1 MSANLKVWY
10 GPMPETNGKTNWTAV
25 LYKDG
30 DIYSGI
36 TIDRSEYPDRVRYEA
51 DKMRFMI
58 GEITEEPDILEYDS
72 KLHSGYL
79 EPITDGE
86 RYQYLMSMVTMR
98 RADSDGPECP
108 MLSMYADIWN
118 EEPNKPAKQRIQ
130 EVLDKGIAIKKSL

>member
-1 MSANLKVWY
+1 MNANLKVWY

-79 EPITDGE
+79 EPITDVE
-86 RYQYLMSMVTMR
+86 RYAYLMSLVSMR
-98 RADSDGPECP
+98 KPNSGDPECP
-108 MLSMYADIWN
+108 MLSMYADGWN
-118 EEPNKPAKQRIQ
+118 EEPNKSAKQRII
-130 EVLDKGIAIKKSL
+130 ETIDKEIMRNRKR